1 MQTFAARHLSVSPHV
16 LHRGAVASLV
26 GIWAMMVVA
35 GELEE
40 KCASFEQYLA
50 TQVPQSRGNVL
61 KSLTTVSCMSESVC
75 MGRVSRKLITIP
87 PLPYF
92 PPSYLPLLS
101 LSPPPLQGTPVRSTH
116 RKTSPGSEF
125 FDE

>member
-1 MQTFAARHLSVSPHV
+1 MSHRQYQIGALIFDWVVPSTVHADICCTVIFSVSPHV

-61 KSLTTVSCMSESVC
+61 KSLTTVSCMSESMC
-75 MGRVSRKLITIP
+75 TGRVSRKLN
-87 PLPYF
+87 
-92 PPSYLPLLS
+92 
-101 LSPPPLQGTPVRSTH
+101 
-116 RKTSPGSEF
+116 
-125 FDE
+125 